1 MILYALLG
9 RIGTAMKKKFEWKL
23 KLCILPAAAGIL
35 LFYLLPFLK
44 VIYYSF
50 IKGQYQKSFVGFANY
65 ADVLKNTYFQMACR
79 NTLQMIACCV
89 PVFLAAAVLLS
100 ILYCGSGTVGHF
112 LRKLTILPLLL
123 PSVSVVAAF
132 VLLFEGMDSPLP
144 VYILFLWKYLGMG
157 IVIVSSA
164 LTAVE
169 PQLYEAAR
177 MDGAGFWAL
186 HGRITLPLCARPIG
200 FTAVLGV
207 VYCFRTFRESY
218 LYYGSNYPPDYSYT
232 LQYYMNNQF
241 LKLNYQ
247 SMAVSSILITLVLAV
262 FIVLCMGK
270 KKETC

>member
-1 MILYALLG
+1 
-9 RIGTAMKKKFEWKL
+9 MKKKFRFKL
-23 KLCILPAAAGIL
+23 KLCVLPAAAGL
-35 LFYLLPFLK
+35 LVFYFLPFLK

-65 ADVLKNTYFQMACR
+65 IDVLKNKYFQMACI
-79 NTLQMIACCV
+79 NTLKMIACCV

-100 ILYCGSGTVGHF
+100 ILYCGSGAVGNF

-132 VLLFEGMDSPLP
+132 VLLFADVDSPLP
-144 VYILFLWKYLGMG
+144 VYVLFLWKYLGMG

-164 LTAVE
+164 LTAVD

-247 SMAVSSILITLVLAV
+247 SMAVSSILITLVLAA
-262 FIVLCMGK
+262 FIALCTGSR
-270 KKETC
+270 KERSGDR